1 MPSRFSLQIS
11 EDHLEVAGELPEDLA
26 ARAARRRR
34 RLRRRDDGDATERA
48 MAVRQRLVHGHA
60 LGADRQAV
68 GGVLDV
74 AAGDDR
80 AVRRL
85 ERRAHLELRVV
96 RARVVARFARG
107 GDEIASVTFSFETE
121 CFSGG
126 AGFGTVYID
135 DLALE

>member
-1 MPSRFSLQIS
+1 MRCVRRDRVEIREHDF
-11 EDHLEVAGELPEDLA
+11 DVAGKLPQDLP

-34 RLRRRDDGDATERA
+34 VCRVGDDGDAAKVA
-48 MAVRQRLVHGHA
+48 MAVGQRLEHRHA

-85 ERRAHLELRVV
+85 ERRADLE
-96 RARVVARFARG
+96 ARVVGHRVLAARG
-107 GDEIASVTFSFETE
+107 ARAFDERVRV
-121 CFSGG
+121 GQ
-126 AGFGTVYID
+126 
-135 DLALE
+135 